1 MRSHV
6 CVILMASAI
15 VMVPHAQ
22 HGAGSTLVPTSLRA
36 EHDAIHAELEAAT
49 RAPGAIGAAAKEL
62 AAVLHPHFV
71 REQEI
76 ALPPL
81 GVLSG
86 LVAGKLPADVHAVLE
101 MSDALGRELPKMLEE
116 HTRIKAAVKTLR
128 EAAVKARAPKYERL
142 ADDLAHHALTE
153 EEVLYPA
160 AILVGDLLRARVK
173 ANRPH

>member
-15 VMVPHAQ
+15 VAVPHAP
-22 HGAGSTLVPTSLRA
+22 HGAGSAAIPSSLRA
-36 EHDAIHAELEAAT
+36 EHDAIHAELETAT
-49 RAPGAIGAAAKEL
+49 KAPGAIGTAAREL

-81 GVLSG
+81 GALPG
-86 LVAGKLPADVHAVLE
+86 LVAGKLPADAASVLE
-101 MSDALGRELPKMLEE
+101 MSDALRRELPKMLEE
-116 HTRIKAAVKTLR
+116 HTRIRAAVQKLR
-128 EAAVKARAPKYERL
+128 DTAAKARVPKYERL
-142 ADDLAHHALTE
+142 ADELAHHALTE

-160 AILVGDLLRARVK
+160 AVLVGDVIRARTK
-173 ANRPH
+173 AK